1 MNDYFYEDNKKI
13 DELIQNCII
22 TSTTYSDVFEI
33 VKILSKSFNINS
45 KQEVVRQLLYSKADL
60 DNSVKIIDKRDN
72 KIYGLL
78 IFSEFNINDGS
89 PILLNNNELG
99 KYLSNYTQINGY
111 SFIIDKRLRNTSFDK
126 LMLDYCKDFVNEFDF
141 IWCGVEKKLKSH
153 NYWQRLGFVN
163 ILKTNDADFYVY
175 SNNKK
180 MLLDIFIL
188 KTISDNVKNNYFV

>member
-13 DELIQNCII
+13 DELIQNCIV

-78 IFSEFNINDGS
+78 IFSEFNINEGS
-89 PILLNNNELG
+89 PILLNNNKLG

-163 ILKTNDADFYVY
+163 ILKTNDADFYIY

>member
-13 DELIQNCII
+13 DELIQNCIV

-78 IFSEFNINDGS
+78 IFSEFNINEGS

-163 ILKTNDADFYVY
+163 ILKTNDADFYIY

>member
-13 DELIQNCII
+13 DELIQNCIV

-78 IFSEFNINDGS
+78 IFSEFNINEGS